1 MKQECLNDDQV
12 GSFSNTD
19 VQSAPSREPEVH
31 PGLQS
36 ITACATAI
44 PQAALNALEEEA
56 DGVRV
61 APLPQ
66 LALVDIDT
74 ATDEVKVGPL
84 SRVGSSLHH
93 LQQLL
98 DDHSKPVLL
107 KAVVGHRDHLFDD
120 LFWPLCCGYFHVG
133 GMGDG
138 VGAGICEVVGGD
150 SGGDRGVSLGLG
162 QGDTTILLYMRRGII
177 AQDFW
182 VMGVKASPAMPMWS
196 PDERLAGTARFP
208 VVRGTWMSVE
218 AMPLDTV
225 GVGPRGDLGVGLPG
239 AAP

>member
-1 MKQECLNDDQV
+1 MKGEVEGPSGGGQLDSNLCLDAHLGNA
-12 GSFSNTD
+12 
-19 VQSAPSREPEVH
+19 APSREPEVH

-61 APLPQ
+61 APVPQ

-107 KAVVGHRDHLFDD
+107 EALIEHRDHLFDD
-120 LFWPLCCGYFHVG
+120 LFWPLSCGYFHVG
-133 GMGDG
+133 GMSDG
-138 VGAGICEVVGGD
+138 VDMGICEVVGGGGNG
-150 SGGDRGVSLGLG
+150 SGDRGVPLGLS
-162 QGDTTILLYMRRGII
+162 QGDTTILLYMGRGII
-177 AQDFW
+177 LQDF
-182 VMGVKASPAMPMWS
+182 
-196 PDERLAGTARFP
+196 LAGGGQGIPSHTN
-208 VVRGTWMSVE
+208 
-218 AMPLDTV
+218 
-225 GVGPRGDLGVGLPG
+225 GVPR
-239 AAP
+239 